1 VIPVEFDY
9 RRASTVEEAISLL
22 KESAGEGKLL
32 AGGHSLIP
40 LTKLRLTEPGLLVDV
55 AGIESLTGIREVDGQ
70 IKIGACTTHR
80 DLETSEVLIRAAPV
94 VARAASKIG
103 DIQVRNRGT
112 IGGSLAHSDPAAD
125 LPAVVVAVGAE
136 ILISGPGRT
145 RVVPAEAFFQ
155 DLLTVDLADDEIIT
169 AVTVPP
175 VANGAY
181 AKLRQRA
188 SHYAVVGVCA
198 VLDMDGEVCRS
209 ARVAATGAATHAQRL
224 TAVEDELAGSA
235 PTAESIQTAA
245 KKAELEN
252 LNEDIHASVAY
263 RAAMLKVFTQRAIEA
278 AL

>member
-1 VIPVEFDY
+1 MGSGAVKNKLV
-9 RRASTVEEAISLL
+9 STSF
-22 KESAGEGKLL
+22 
-32 AGGHSLIP
+32 
-40 LTKLRLTEPGLLVDV
+40 
-55 AGIESLTGIREVDGQ
+55 
-70 IKIGACTTHR
+70 
-80 DLETSEVLIRAAPV
+80 
-94 VARAASKIG
+94 VARIWLEDGANGEPIWRG
-103 DIQVRNRGT
+103 HVRHVQGN
-112 IGGSLAHSDPAAD
+112 D
-125 LPAVVVAVGAE
+125 
-136 ILISGPGRT
+136 
-145 RVVPAEAFFQ
+145 EAFFQ